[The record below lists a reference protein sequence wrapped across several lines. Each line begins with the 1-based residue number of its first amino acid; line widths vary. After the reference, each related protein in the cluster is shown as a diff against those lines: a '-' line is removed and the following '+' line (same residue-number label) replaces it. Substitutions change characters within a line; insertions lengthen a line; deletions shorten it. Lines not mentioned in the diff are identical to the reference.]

1 MSLIEAASESW
12 DDKYEELSLDFLD
25 RDPFFKRDNLA
36 SLNDVEL
43 EFAGAQDIDEQLLI
57 IK

>member
-43 EFAGAQDIDEQLLI
+43 EFAGA
-57 IK
+57 